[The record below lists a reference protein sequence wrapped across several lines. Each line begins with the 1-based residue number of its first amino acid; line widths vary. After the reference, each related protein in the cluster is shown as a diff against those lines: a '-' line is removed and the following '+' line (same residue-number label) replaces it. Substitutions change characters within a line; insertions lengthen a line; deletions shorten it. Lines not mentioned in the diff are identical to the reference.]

1 VRRARL
7 LAAVLALATLVGAVG
22 ASQPLA
28 VSQNIVVSQVYG
40 GGGNSGATYTHD
52 FVELFNRGSTSVN
65 LAGWSVQY
73 ASATGTGNFGANS
86 GQLTELPNV
95 SLAPGQYLLVQ
106 EASTAAVGSPLP
118 TPDVTDATPIA
129 MSGTAG
135 KVALAN
141 TAVSLGCNGGSTPCS
156 AAQLAQVVDLVGY
169 GNANFFEGA
178 AAAPTLSNTTAALRS
193 SNGCAE
199 TDNNASD
206 FAAGGPTPRNTA
218 SPLSPCAGDAAPS
231 VSSTS
236 PANGATEVAVNANV
250 SITFSEAVNVAG
262 SWFDIACTSSGA
274 HTATVSGGPT
284 SFTLD
289 PSTDF
294 AAAESCT
301 VTVSAAQVSDQ
312 DTDDPPDNMAANHVF
327 GFTTVLGV
335 TPIHDIQGSAHRSSL
350 TGTTVKTLGIVTARA
365 SNGYYVQDASPDASE
380 ATSEGIFVFTGSIP
394 PVAVGDSIQVVG
406 NVTEFRPGG
415 SGGTA
420 NLSTTELTVPS
431 TSVLSSGNPLPTP
444 TVIGTGGRVPPSQV
458 IDDDAAGSV
467 ETSGSFD
474 PATDGID
481 FYESLEGMRVQVN
494 GAVAVGPTN
503 DFGEIAVIG
512 DGGANASVRTPRGGI
527 IVRVGDFNPER
538 VILDDVLAATPDVNT
553 GDTFAS
559 PIVGVLDYGFGNFK
573 LLVTTSPVATSG
585 GLARETAATPGVGEL
600 TIATFNVENLHPGDP
615 PAKFAALAG
624 IIVNNL
630 GAPDLVS
637 LEEVQDE
644 SGPTDNGVVDAT
656 DTFTALI
663 AAIQAAGGPTYEFR
677 QIDPQNNA
685 DGGQPGGNIR
695 VGFLFRT
702 DRGLDFVDR
711 PGGDATTATTI
722 VDNAGTPELSISP
735 GRVDPT
741 NPAWSTPEGVRKPL
755 VGEFRYDGRP
765 LFVIANHWKSKGGDD
780 PLFGRFQPPTLVTE
794 AQRVQ
799 EAQVVNGF
807 VDAILAVDPDAAVVV
822 MGDLNDF
829 DFSSPLTTL
838 EGGVLTNLYDTL
850 PQGERYSY
858 VFDGNSQALD
868 HVLVSSGL
876 AGDVT
881 RFDAVHVNAEFA
893 TQSSDHDPLVAEIC
907 ADASPPSLTVSV
919 SPSVLW
925 PPNHKYRDV
934 TATVTVSD
942 SVDPSPSVVLVSATS
957 NEPDNAPG
965 GADGNTVND
974 VLRVDDTHF
983 RLRAERNENGA
994 GRTYT
999 ITYRATD
1006 ACGNSTTR
1014 SATVSVPISR

>member
-1 VRRARL
+1 
-7 LAAVLALATLVGAVG
+7 
-22 ASQPLA
+22 
-28 VSQNIVVSQVYG
+28 
-40 GGGNSGATYTHD
+40 
-52 FVELFNRGSTSVN
+52 
-65 LAGWSVQY
+65 
-73 ASATGTGNFGANS
+73 
-86 GQLTELPNV
+86 
-95 SLAPGQYLLVQ
+95 
-106 EASTAAVGSPLP
+106 
-118 TPDVTDATPIA
+118 
-129 MSGTAG
+129 
-135 KVALAN
+135 
-141 TAVSLGCNGGSTPCS
+141 
-156 AAQLAQVVDLVGY
+156 
-169 GNANFFEGA
+169 
-178 AAAPTLSNTTAALRS
+178 
-193 SNGCAE
+193 
-199 TDNNASD
+199 
-206 FAAGGPTPRNTA
+206 
-218 SPLSPCAGDAAPS
+218 
-231 VSSTS
+231 
-236 PANGATEVAVNANV
+236 
-250 SITFSEAVNVAG
+250 
-262 SWFDIACTSSGA
+262 
-274 HTATVSGGPT
+274 
-284 SFTLD
+284 
-289 PSTDF
+289 
-294 AAAESCT
+294 
-301 VTVSAAQVSDQ
+301 
-312 DTDDPPDNMAANHVF
+312 
-327 GFTTVLGV
+327 
-335 TPIHDIQGSAHRSSL
+335 
-350 TGTTVKTLGIVTARA
+350 
-365 SNGYYVQDASPDASE
+365 
-380 ATSEGIFVFTGSIP
+380 
-394 PVAVGDSIQVVG
+394 
-406 NVTEFRPGG
+406 
-415 SGGTA
+415 
-420 NLSTTELTVPS
+420 
-431 TSVLSSGNPLPTP
+431 
-444 TVIGTGGRVPPSQV
+444 
-458 IDDDAAGSV
+458 
-467 ETSGSFD
+467 
-474 PATDGID
+474 
-481 FYESLEGMRVQVN
+481 
-494 GAVAVGPTN
+494 
-503 DFGEIAVIG
+503 
-512 DGGANASVRTPRGGI
+512 
-527 IVRVGDFNPER
+527 
-538 VILDDVLAATPDVNT
+538 
-553 GDTFAS
+553 
-559 PIVGVLDYGFGNFK
+559 
-573 LLVTTSPVATSG
+573 
-585 GLARETAATPGVGEL
+585 
-600 TIATFNVENLHPGDP
+600 
-615 PAKFAALAG
+615 
-624 IIVNNL
+624 
-630 GAPDLVS
+630 
-637 LEEVQDE
+637 
-644 SGPTDNGVVDAT
+644 VDAT

-838 EGGVLTNLYDTL
+838 EGGVLMNLYDTL